1 MINGPETEDKMNAY
15 TIHELGKARQHEFIA
30 EADHAR
36 LVKEARLAARG
47 TDAPARQ
54 PLVWLREAA
63 GGFVAR
69 LITLRGAQAGSH

>member
-1 MINGPETEDKMNAY
+1 MNAY
-15 TIHELGKARQHEFIA
+15 TTHQLGKARQHEFIA
-30 EADHAR
+30 KADHTR

-63 GGFVAR
+63 DAFAAR
-69 LITLRGAQAGSH
+69 LVTLTRAQAGSH